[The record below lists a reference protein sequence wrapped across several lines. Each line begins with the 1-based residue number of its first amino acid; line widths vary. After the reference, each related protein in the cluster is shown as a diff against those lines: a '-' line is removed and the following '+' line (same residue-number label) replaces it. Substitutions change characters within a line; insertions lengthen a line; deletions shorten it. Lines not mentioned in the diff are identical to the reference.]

1 VTIRSNGSESA
12 VRGQIVDTSKK
23 MIDAAADPQ
32 SRLGRVLGVAE
43 LAAFFQC
50 SPEKIKRRARNGEL
64 PAFKFGK
71 SWYVREDDL
80 RRYIECAVGGKTA

>member
-1 VTIRSNGSESA
+1 M
-12 VRGQIVDTSKK
+12 VDTLKK
-23 MIDAAADPQ
+23 MTGDTDDAQP
-32 SRLGRVLGVAE
+32 RTGRVLGVAE

-50 SPEKIKRRARNGEL
+50 SPEKIKRRARNGDL

-80 RRYIECAVGGKTA
+80 RKYIECAVGGKTA